1 MKKLPI
7 GISTLEEIL
16 NNDYLYVD
24 KTSLV
29 AEMANGKYYFLSRPR
44 RFGKSLLVDTFKQ
57 AFLGNQKLFDG
68 LHLENNWDW
77 SKKYPVIH
85 FDFGVSSTYGGK
97 EKVLETT
104 WIVLNHHA
112 KEYGIT
118 FESDDIG
125 LAFQELIHKLYEK
138 TNQQVVVLID
148 EYDKPMLDVITDE
161 SLVFTVREILKSLYS
176 AIKSNDAYLKFV
188 FLTGV
193 TKFSKVG
200 LFSGL
205 NNLYDITL
213 TPQYANICGYT
224 QTDLESVFADY
235 LKQGNVDKDKLKLWY
250 NGYNF
255 GGSPEQKVYN
265 PFDVLLF
272 CGNNFE
278 YRNYWFET
286 GNPEFLIKL
295 IQKNKYY
302 FPNMENYVASEMML
316 ATFDIPNL
324 ELTALLFQAGYLTIK
339 EKTTVGAQFA
349 YVLGY
354 PNLEIQISLNDAL
367 ATLGSKSENKIVGMQ
382 KLIRCLEVADFN
394 TLGQIFQSHFASIP
408 HDWYRNN
415 DIQHYEGF
423 YASIVY
429 SLFCALGYD
438 VTAEDKTNVG
448 QLDLTIKSADKILI
462 LEFKLKKYGDAAT
475 ALQQIKDK
483 RYAEK
488 YVSDKKPIYLVGMS
502 FDNETRNMCELV
514 CETY

>member
-1 MKKLPI
+1 
-7 GISTLEEIL
+7 
-16 NNDYLYVD
+16 
-24 KTSLV
+24 
-29 AEMANGKYYFLSRPR
+29 
-44 RFGKSLLVDTFKQ
+44 
-57 AFLGNQKLFDG
+57 
-68 LHLENNWDW
+68 
-77 SKKYPVIH
+77 
-85 FDFGVSSTYGGK
+85 
-97 EKVLETT
+97 
-104 WIVLNHHA
+104 
-112 KEYGIT
+112 
-118 FESDDIG
+118 
-125 LAFQELIHKLYEK
+125 
-138 TNQQVVVLID
+138 VVLID

-161 SLVFTVREILKSLYS
+161 SLVFSIREILKGLYGVMK
-176 AIKSNDAYLKFV
+176 ANDAYLKFV

-205 NNLYDITL
+205 NNLNDITL

-224 QTDLESVFADY
+224 QTDLENGFSDY
-235 LKQGNVDKDKLKLWY
+235 LKQGHVDTNKLKLWY

-255 GGSPEQKVYN
+255 GGLPEQKVYN

-272 CGNNFE
+272 FSNNFE

-302 FPNMENYVASEMML
+302 FPTMENYVASEMIL
-316 ATFDIPNL
+316 ATFDTPNL

-339 EKTTVGAQFA
+339 EKTTLGAQFA

-354 PNLEIQISLNDAL
+354 PNLEIQISLNDSL
-367 ATLGSKSENKIVGMQ
+367 AMLGSKPENKVAGMQ
-382 KLIRCLEVADFN
+382 KLIGCLENADFD

-429 SLFCALGYD
+429 SFFCALGYD

-448 QLDLTIKSADKILI
+448 QLDLTVKLADKILI
-462 LEFKLKKYGDAAT
+462 LEFKLKKYGDAAS
-475 ALQQIKDK
+475 ALQQIKNK

-488 YVSDKKPIYLVGMS
+488 YQSEGKPIYLVGMS
-502 FDNETRNMCELV
+502 FDNETRNICELLS
-514 CETY
+514 EKY